1 MAWEQDSKGRWT
13 SRCDVCGARLTG
25 GGCAWR
31 SLPAQHDV
39 NTCGGGECH
48 AEGRRRWPF
57 VSLERWARRVPTQ
70 LVLNLSAQMPM
81 REVA

>member
-13 SRCDVCGARLTG
+13 ARCDVCGARLTG

-31 SLPAQHDV
+31 SLPAQRDV
-39 NTCGGGECH
+39 NTCGGGDCFP
-48 AEGRRRWPF
+48 EGRRRWPF
-57 VSLERWARRVPTQ
+57 MSVEAWARRAPVQ
-70 LVLNLSAQMPM
+70 LGLFESARMPM